1 MTAPKGS
8 AQLHGTEPV
17 SKVRAW
23 PQRGGSPLK
32 GQTVTQR
39 TAVPYRDSPTPPH
52 PMGMALPS
60 CAGTSLR
67 CCRIPQGLLAPKLLP
82 VPPWGQPSPT
92 AMAQPHRDTSPP
104 TQVPLFPIKGEAPT
118 VPASFLAARTRWAR
132 PCWGPP
138 RWVRPFPCAGG
149 GRGCGDNGGIRCPAP
164 FLDLIPASALR
175 WAPAAPEPA
184 KNCAHL
190 CPQPRWRREQ
200 GMSQAP

>member
-1 MTAPKGS
+1 M
-8 AQLHGTEPV
+8 
-17 SKVRAW
+17 RAW
-23 PQRGGSPLK
+23 PQKGGSPLK

-60 CAGTSLR
+60 CAGTSLQ

-82 VPPWGQPSPT
+82 MPPWGQPSPT

-149 GRGCGDNGGIRCPAP
+149 VVGAGTTGAFPALPPSLTSSLPLPSGGPRPPQSPPRTARTSALNQDGAERRGCRRLRDVRATSGGVR
-164 FLDLIPASALR
+164 
-175 WAPAAPEPA
+175 
-184 KNCAHL
+184 K
-190 CPQPRWRREQ
+190 
-200 GMSQAP
+200 